1 MFQIGEERV
10 CFSYCLILHTG
21 NQTSYREGRAE
32 AQGRNLETGIE
43 AEAWRKTG
51 CWLAPNVHI
60 QCSFLHHPGPHA
72 LPYQPSMRKM
82 FPETCPLVR
91 TTCRGGLDHSISIIN
106 EEDAPADLPTGQCG
120 GIFSVEVPLSLTT
133 HLSLCQVGKKLS
145 ITQLQFYL
153 CLKVTP

>member
-1 MFQIGEERV
+1 M
-10 CFSYCLILHTG
+10 
-21 NQTSYREGRAE
+21 
-32 AQGRNLETGIE
+32 E

-51 CWLAPNVHI
+51 CWLAPHAHI

-91 TTCRGGLDHSISIIN
+91 TTCRGGLDLSISIIN
-106 EEDAPADLPTGQCG
+106 EENAPADLPTGQCG
-120 GIFSVEVPLSLTT
+120 GIFSIEVPLSLTT
-133 HLSLCQVGKKLS
+133 HLSLCQVVKKLS

-153 CLKVTP
+153 CLKVTPEQKGFFCDMLVWLSTQMETSESNNRPGKHGHQVRISQF